1 MPKIIENLEVK
12 LMEEAHRQ
20 VDEAGYGNV
29 TIRSIASACNVGI
42 GTVYNYFSS
51 KDALLATYL
60 LNDWNTCIATI
71 DKASSRSD
79 SPKPVVR
86 CIYDS
91 LTQFSERHRNIF
103 RDETAATSFC
113 GSFGH
118 YHVLLRSQLAT
129 PLQKF
134 CNNEFAAEFIAESM
148 LTWTM
153 AGKSFENLYQI
164 IQNCF

>member
-20 VDEAGYGNV
+20 VDEVGYGNV

-60 LNDWNTCIATI
+60 LNDWNTCIAI
-71 DKASSRSD
+71 IEEASSRSD
-79 SPKPVVR
+79 SSGPVTR
-86 CIYDS
+86 CIYDC
-91 LTQFSERHRNIF
+91 LKQFSERHRNIF
-103 RDETAATSFC
+103 RDVAAVTIFQ
-113 GSFGH
+113 GSSGR
-118 YHVLLRSQLAT
+118 YHGLLRSQLAA

-134 CNNEFAAEFIAESM
+134 YNSEFAAEFVAEAL

-153 AGKSFENLYQI
+153 AGRSFDEIFEI
-164 IQNCF
+164 IKKI